1 MLNLPGTRQT
11 SPTEPQPPSIVD
23 PQSLVQAF
31 EWFTSATASRESS
44 YPVLQAELMPS
55 REDLSINNGDLARSL
70 AEITAMKACLGRI
83 LEGLPCGVLLVDSA
97 FRVCFASRAAE
108 RLLALGGDLAVR
120 AGAPVPASLRSVLE
134 QIVAEKSETEK
145 TWLQEGPEGCRW
157 IGVTW
162 SALPENT
169 DLGEDFVFTLRDVT
183 EQKRLEE
190 KHEFAR
196 RVQALA
202 QMTALLAHEI
212 RNPLGSL
219 ELFVGLIKQATLDQ
233 PEVAAWVVHVQAGL
247 RALSAT
253 VNNVLQFY
261 TQAAPHAVSVE
272 IGKLVASTVEFLQP
286 LALQRSMGV
295 AFVDPGVAVPV
306 NADPHRLQ
314 QVFFNLAINAFRAMS
329 AGGMLTVRIRLE
341 QYGTNS
347 SVQIDFE
354 DQGAGIAPKNLG
366 RIFEAGFTTN
376 RGSPGLGLAV
386 CKKVV
391 DEHGGALR
399 VRSEPGKGT
408 IFTLILPAARSADL
422 QVGTCRSEA
431 RRYKEIVAGG
441 EA

>member
-1 MLNLPGTRQT
+1 MLNLPASLQT
-11 SPTEPQPPSIVD
+11 SPADPEPSSTD

-31 EWFTSATASRESS
+31 EWLTSAATGTPESS
-44 YPVLQAELMPS
+44 YAQLQAEMVRL
-55 REDLSINNGDLARSL
+55 REELAIKKRDRARSL
-70 AEITAMKACLGRI
+70 ADNRAINARWGRI
-83 LEGLPCGVLLVDSA
+83 LDALPCGVLLVDSA
-97 FRVCFASRAAE
+97 FRLCFASRAAQ
-108 RLLALGGDLAVR
+108 RLLALGGELAVPSG
-120 AGAPVPASLRSVLE
+120 AGVPESLRSLLKE
-134 QIVAEKSETEK
+134 IITEKSETEK
-145 TWLQEGPEGCRW
+145 TWRQEGPEGCRC
-157 IGVTW
+157 IRVTCT
-162 SALPENT
+162 SLLENAE
-169 DLGEDFVFTLRDVT
+169 LNEVFVFILRDVT

-202 QMTALLAHEI
+202 EMTAVLAHEI

-261 TQAAPHAVSVE
+261 AQAAPHTVSVD
-272 IGKLVASTVEFLQP
+272 IVKLVAGTVEFLQP

-295 AFVDPGVAVPV
+295 VFVDPGVAVPV

-314 QVFFNLAINAFRAMS
+314 QVFFNLAINGFRTMS
-329 AGGMLTVRIRLE
+329 AGGLLKVRISLE
-341 QYGTNS
+341 RQGPNPC
-347 SVQIDFE
+347 VQIDFE
-354 DQGAGIAPKNLG
+354 DQGAGIAPANLG

-391 DEHGGALR
+391 AEHGGTLR
-399 VRSEPGKGT
+399 VRSELGEGT
-408 IFTLILPAARSADL
+408 TFTLALP
-422 QVGTCRSEA
+422 
-431 RRYKEIVAGG
+431 VAG
-441 EA
+441 AQL